1 MPPRTTSATDT
12 DPPSMQKCWPCRR
25 RRLKC
30 DGTLP
35 RCRKC
40 DDNGAECTYA
50 KPLTWVNGVASR
62 GRMMNTTFDEAFSQQ
77 QHPATSPAPLP
88 APGITGKRLPCPVDR
103 RRVSRD
109 VDATPALS
117 WALTDPVFQDLG
129 HNARFLLDYCKLNC
143 HLSHRSPVC
152 LAFTPPSRMF
162 LTLT

>member
-1 MPPRTTSATDT
+1 MPPRTTSTDT

-40 DDNGAECTYA
+40 DDNGTECTYA

-62 GRMMNTTFDEAFSQQ
+62 GRMMNTTFDEAFSHQ
-77 QHPATSPAPLP
+77 QHPATSPAAPP
-88 APGITGKRLPCPVDR
+88 AAPRIPGKTPPRLPCPVDR

-129 HNARFLLDYCKLNC
+129 HNARSLLDYCKLNC
-143 HLSHRSPVC
+143 HLSHRPAC
-152 LAFTPPSRMF
+152 LRPHGPS
-162 LTLT
+162 LSECS